1 VTQAALFL
9 VAMLAAPTPTAP
21 VQAAAPGAYAN
32 LWTRWSGVNADSLA
46 AEARAAPPA
55 SAAGPLRAGSPEL
68 GQRVG
73 EEVRSGNC
81 AEGERLARAAGDFP
95 LLEAVRAHCRSGAV
109 QAVSRR

>member
-9 VAMLAAPTPTAP
+9 VAMLTAPTPSAP
-21 VQAAAPGAYAN
+21 AEAASPSAYAN
-32 LWTRWSGVNADSLA
+32 LWTRWSGVNAESLA
-46 AEARAAPPA
+46 AETRAAPPG
-55 SAAGPLRAGSPEL
+55 SAAGPLRAGSAEL

-95 LLEAVRAHCRSGAV
+95 LVEAVRAHCRGAV